1 MNDPKEYSETDASEH
16 YTGPKADEE
25 KIPNPAIGMAIPVP
39 TAEESYDKEE
49 RDWYY
54 SKEEVLKR
62 EKMFDMEGG
71 YAEPLSPEEVSKINP
86 QQEAV
91 D

>member
-25 KIPNPAIGMAIPVP
+25 KIPDLAIG
-39 TAEESYDKEE
+39 TAEESYDEEE

-54 SKEEVLKR
+54 SKEQVSER
-62 EKMFDMEGG
+62 ENKSDNKDG
-71 YAEPLSPEEVSKINP
+71 YVESFTPEEESKINP
-86 QQEAV
+86 QQDAG